1 MSLATRFFNRVSSKL
16 RRQSFALNA
25 LDLKLEKYLDFDD
38 GFFIEAGA
46 NDGVQQ
52 SNTLYFERYRGW
64 RGLLV
69 EPVPE
74 LAERCRA
81 NRPHCLVEN
90 TALVADDYE
99 SPTVE
104 MRYCDLMSLVK
115 GGMKS
120 NEEEEEHI
128 RSGCDCQEVETRE
141 LTVPACTLSQL
152 LDRHQI
158 MQIDLLSLDVEG
170 FELPALRGLDFR
182 RHAPRF
188 LLIEARYRDEID
200 SYLSSWYEPLAELS
214 YHDVLYRQLAPQSRG
229 KN

>member
-1 MSLATRFFNRVSSKL
+1 MSVATRLLKRISSKF
-16 RRQSFALNA
+16 RRQSFALNK
-25 LDLKLEKYLDFDD
+25 LNLKLERYLDFDH

-46 NDGVQQ
+46 NDGVRQ

-74 LAERCRA
+74 LAEHCRR

-99 SPTVE
+99 GSTVE
-104 MRYCDLMSLVK
+104 MRFCNLMSLVK

-120 NEEEEEHI
+120 IEEEDEHI
-128 RSGCDCQEVETRE
+128 RSGCDCQQIETRE
-141 LTVPACTLSQL
+141 LTVPACTLSDL

-158 MQIDLLSLDVEG
+158 TQVDLLSLDVEG
-170 FELPALRGLDFR
+170 FELPALRGLDFQ

-188 LLIEARYRDEID
+188 LLIEVCYREDIE
-200 SYLSSWYEPLAELS
+200 SYLSSWYAPLAELS
-214 YHDVLYRQLAPQSRG
+214 YHDVLYRQLISQ
-229 KN
+229 